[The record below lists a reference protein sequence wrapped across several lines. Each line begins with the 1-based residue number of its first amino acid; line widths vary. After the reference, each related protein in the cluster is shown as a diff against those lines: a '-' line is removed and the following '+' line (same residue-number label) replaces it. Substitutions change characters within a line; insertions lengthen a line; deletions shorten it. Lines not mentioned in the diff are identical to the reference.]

1 LAQRLALDPH
11 GSAPDRD
18 WQQGAQRMPV
28 LLVDEI
34 VSSFERERSR
44 SAAAMAKSA
53 DLRIRDE
60 CFQQSWNRV
69 YPRSRELTPL
79 VQEKIIRRLLRLA
92 RFLRVRFW
100 DYAISERLTEEQDF
114 YTEIAVR
121 LLAHAC
127 VRNESQL
134 RYCLNRSKVLFPTV
148 AKRHRDLFGEIEL
161 AMSTGLRPTP
171 ALSQAEM
178 ARAIGVSYDTFRGDV
193 RAGRWR
199 AVAKDAVK
207 NKRRRR
213 WRHVAVEEHARSLKQ
228 IRRRLRRRLWADLP
242 TELQET
248 TGVR

>member
-1 LAQRLALDPH
+1 
-11 GSAPDRD
+11 
-18 WQQGAQRMPV
+18 M
-28 LLVDEI
+28 
-34 VSSFERERSR
+34 
-44 SAAAMAKSA
+44 
-53 DLRIRDE
+53 
-60 CFQQSWNRV
+60 

-79 VQEKIIRRLLRLA
+79 VQEKIIRRLLSLA

-148 AKRHRDLFGEIEL
+148 AQRHRELFGEIEL

-178 ARAIGVSYDTFRGDV
+178 ARALGVSYDTFRGDV

-228 IRRRLRRRLWADLP
+228 IRRRLRLRLWADLP